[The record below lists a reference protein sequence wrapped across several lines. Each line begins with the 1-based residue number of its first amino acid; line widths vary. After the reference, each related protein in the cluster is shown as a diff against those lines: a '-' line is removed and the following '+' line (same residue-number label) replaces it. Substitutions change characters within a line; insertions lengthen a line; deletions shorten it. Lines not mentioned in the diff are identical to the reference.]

1 MGPVACLFIRL
12 RHSSRIRRVKWE
24 SMIILGVAILRDRIW
39 VSCLGEGELI
49 VERHLAKIMSAK
61 RALVVSSGMAALDVI
76 SRLLKPGDE
85 VIAGDD
91 LYGGT
96 SHQVLWNRC

>member
-1 MGPVACLFIRL
+1 
-12 RHSSRIRRVKWE
+12 
-24 SMIILGVAILRDRIW
+24 
-39 VSCLGEGELI
+39 
-49 VERHLAKIMSAK
+49 MSAK

-91 LYGGT
+91 LYGGARLPGFRGANLRHQSTTKVLIDTQWHNSSSCRHNECRCST
-96 SHQVLWNRC
+96 SLSK

>member
-1 MGPVACLFIRL
+1 MITREVVIRL
-12 RHSSRIRRVKWE
+12 
-24 SMIILGVAILRDRIW
+24 DRIW
-39 VSCLGEGELI
+39 VEFSHLFLFFRETDVF

-85 VIAGDD
+85 VVAGDD
-91 LYGGT
+91 VYGGISPT
-96 SHQVLWNRC
+96 TIEADAF

>member
-91 LYGGT
+91 LYGGI
-96 SHQVLWNRC
+96 S

>member
-1 MGPVACLFIRL
+1 
-12 RHSSRIRRVKWE
+12 
-24 SMIILGVAILRDRIW
+24 
-39 VSCLGEGELI
+39 
-49 VERHLAKIMSAK
+49 MSAK

-91 LYGGT
+91 LYGGRT
-96 SHQVLWNRC
+96 HQPLQHSN